1 MTEEEK
7 KMAEE
12 YVDTL
17 LDKDDAELDK
27 FLDEYLGDL
36 RLTKKQA
43 GAILG
48 IIKGVGIGSYLAGL
62 EAGKEIEKEYVK
74 NNAFTSMKEQGLFP
88 FGKWHKVADGDL
100 PNDDRIVSD
109 QEGNNV
115 RYVKRLNKWFCRHRT
130 CEAEVIAWC
139 EIPKYTEENLK

>member
-1 MTEEEK
+1 
-7 KMAEE
+7 MAEE

-48 IIKGVGIGSYLAGL
+48 IIKGVGICSYLAGL

-88 FGKWHKVADGDL
+88 FGKWHDINDTEPSKEQLGKQLLIRLESVIGDTDYDYL
-100 PNDDRIVSD
+100 VYKYSGESITDVP
-109 QEGNNV
+109 G
-115 RYVKRLNKWFCRHRT
+115 
-130 CEAEVIAWC
+130 VIAWC
-139 EIPKYTEENLK
+139 EIPKYTDKE

>member
-17 LDKDDAELDK
+17 LDKDDTELDK

-62 EAGKEIEKEYVK
+62 EEGR
-74 NNAFTSMKEQGLFP
+74 P
-88 FGKWHKVADGDL
+88 KWHKVADGDL
-100 PNDDRIVSD
+100 PKNNTRVLVLLKNKQIRISIFM
-109 QEGNNV
+109 E
-115 RYVKRLNKWFCRHRT
+115 NKFTFWNKDHNT
-130 CEAEVIAWC
+130 YTKLYDVIAWC
-139 EIPKYTEENLK
+139 EIPQYTDKE